1 MEMLMVK
8 KINKK
13 TKKLGKKTGDYKPLD
28 HVPSELFLPP
38 GNPIN
43 KKKAKAIDAFGM
55 DNDNVV

>member
-1 MEMLMVK
+1 MVK

-13 TKKLGKKTGDYKPLD
+13 VKKLGKKTGDYKPLD

-43 KKKAKAIDAFGM
+43 KKKAKNIDFFTK
-55 DNDNVV
+55 DNTYPV

>member
-1 MEMLMVK
+1 MVK

-13 TKKLGKKTGDYKPLD
+13 VKKLAKKTGDYKPLD

-43 KKKAKAIDAFGM
+43 KKKAQNYDYFSK
-55 DNDNVV
+55 DNDAPV

>member
-1 MEMLMVK
+1 MVK

-13 TKKLGKKTGDYKPLD
+13 VKKIGKKTGDYKPLD

-43 KKKAKAIDAFGM
+43 KKKAKLDVFSV